1 MDINYLRFL
10 KHLSVNQSFLNY
22 KSCYLKYLNITSLND
37 FYNLMFYTRDIKKS
51 IVNDILNN
59 KICNSEMID
68 LLIDALEILNNLPG
82 NQYEKIINHHNTQV
96 KLNLFYEISE
106 LQKDIYYL
114 LHKEQDFY
122 EYLSNLNPNFFKQL
136 ADGKDFL
143 VNNKFKNLISDRD
156 GTVNNYCGR
165 YNSSIQSIYNAVFLS
180 RYAIYS
186 ADNAVILTSA
196 PLKNVGLL
204 DMSVSPDNLFI
215 YAGSKGREYLD
226 KNNNKHYLS
235 IDSEKQKIL
244 DKLNNEIDNLLNNE
258 EYQIFALIGSGFQKK
273 FGQTTIARQDIY
285 NSIPPDISESFF
297 NQIINLVNYIDPTK
311 KYLSIED
318 TGLDIEI
325 ILNINNEDNELK
337 DFDKGDGIEFLDRN
351 IPLNINE
358 LGAIICGDT
367 KSDIPMLTTA
377 IKKTNK
383 VAAIFVT
390 NDDNLKES
398 INNICANSYFV
409 SSPDI
414 LVTILNEINK

>member
-1 MDINYLRFL
+1 MDI
-10 KHLSVNQSFLNY
+10 
-22 KSCYLKYLNITSLND
+22 KYLNITSLND

-122 EYLSNLNPNFFKQL
+122 EYLSNLNPNFFKQI

-143 VNNKFKNLISDRD
+143 ANNKFKNLISDRD

-186 ADNAVILTSA
+186 ADNTVILTSA

-226 KNNNKHYLS
+226 KNNNEHYLS

>member
-1 MDINYLRFL
+1 MDI
-10 KHLSVNQSFLNY
+10 
-22 KSCYLKYLNITSLND
+22 KYLNITSLND

>member
-1 MDINYLRFL
+1 MDI
-10 KHLSVNQSFLNY
+10 
-22 KSCYLKYLNITSLND
+22 KYLNINSLND
-37 FYNLMFYTRDIKKS
+37 FYNLMFYTRDIKKL

-68 LLIDALEILNNLPG
+68 LLKEALEILNNLPG

-106 LQKDIYYL
+106 LQKDIYFL

-122 EYLSNLNPNFFKQL
+122 EYLSNLNPNFFKQI
-136 ADGKDFL
+136 AEGKDFL
-143 VNNKFKNLISDRD
+143 ANNKFKNLISDRD

-186 ADNAVILTSA
+186 AENTVILTSA

-226 KNNNKHYLS
+226 KNNNEHYLS

-258 EYQIFALIGSGFQKK
+258 EYQIFSLIGSGFQKK

-297 NQIINLVNYIDPTK
+297 NQIINLVNYIDPNK

-337 DFDKGDGIEFLDRN
+337 DFDKGDGVEFLDRN
-351 IPLNINE
+351 IPLNINK

-367 KSDIPMLTTA
+367 KSDIPMLTTT
-377 IKKTNK
+377 IKKTNN

-414 LVTILNEINK
+414 LITLLNEINK

>member
-1 MDINYLRFL
+1 MDI
-10 KHLSVNQSFLNY
+10 
-22 KSCYLKYLNITSLND
+22 KYLNITSLND

-122 EYLSNLNPNFFKQL
+122 EYLSNLNPNFFKEL

>member
-1 MDINYLRFL
+1 MDI
-10 KHLSVNQSFLNY
+10 
-22 KSCYLKYLNITSLND
+22 KYLNINSLND
-37 FYNLMFYTRDIKKS
+37 FYSLMFYTRDIKKL

-68 LLIDALEILNNLPG
+68 LLKEALEILNNLPG

-122 EYLSNLNPNFFKQL
+122 EYLSILNPNFFKQI

-143 VNNKFKNLISDRD
+143 ANNKFKNLISDRD

-186 ADNAVILTSA
+186 AENTVILTSA

-226 KNNNKHYLS
+226 KNNNEHYLS

-258 EYQIFALIGSGFQKK
+258 EYQIFSLIGSGFQKK

-297 NQIINLVNYIDPTK
+297 NKIINLVNYVDPNK

-337 DFDKGDGIEFLDRN
+337 DFDKGDGVEFLDRN

-377 IKKTNK
+377 IKKTNN

-414 LVTILNEINK
+414 LITLLNEINK

>member
-1 MDINYLRFL
+1 MDI
-10 KHLSVNQSFLNY
+10 
-22 KSCYLKYLNITSLND
+22 KYLNINSLND
-37 FYNLMFYTRDIKKS
+37 FYSLMFYTRDIKKL

-68 LLIDALEILNNLPG
+68 LLKEALEILNNLPG

-122 EYLSNLNPNFFKQL
+122 EYLSFLNPNFFKQI

-143 VNNKFKNLISDRD
+143 ANNKFKNLISDRD

-186 ADNAVILTSA
+186 AENTVILTSA

-226 KNNNKHYLS
+226 KNNNEHYLS

-258 EYQIFALIGSGFQKK
+258 EYQIFSLIGSGFQKK

-297 NQIINLVNYIDPTK
+297 NQIINLVNYIDPNK

-337 DFDKGDGIEFLDRN
+337 DFDKGDGVEFLDRN
-351 IPLNINE
+351 IPLNINK

-367 KSDIPMLTTA
+367 KSDIPMLTTT
-377 IKKTNK
+377 IKKTNN

-414 LVTILNEINK
+414 LITLLNEINK

>member
-1 MDINYLRFL
+1 MDI
-10 KHLSVNQSFLNY
+10 
-22 KSCYLKYLNITSLND
+22 KYLNINSLND
-37 FYNLMFYTRDIKKS
+37 FYSLMFYTRDIKKS

-68 LLIDALEILNNLPG
+68 LLKEALEILNNLPG

-122 EYLSNLNPNFFKQL
+122 EYLSILNPNFFKQI

-143 VNNKFKNLISDRD
+143 ANNKFKNLISDRD

-186 ADNAVILTSA
+186 AENTVILTSA

-226 KNNNKHYLS
+226 KNNNEHYLS

-258 EYQIFALIGSGFQKK
+258 EYQIFSLIGSGFQKK

>member
-1 MDINYLRFL
+1 MDI
-10 KHLSVNQSFLNY
+10 
-22 KSCYLKYLNITSLND
+22 KYLNITSLND

-215 YAGSKGREYLD
+215 
-226 KNNNKHYLS
+226 
-235 IDSEKQKIL
+235 
-244 DKLNNEIDNLLNNE
+244 
-258 EYQIFALIGSGFQKK
+258 
-273 FGQTTIARQDIY
+273 
-285 NSIPPDISESFF
+285 
-297 NQIINLVNYIDPTK
+297 
-311 KYLSIED
+311 
-318 TGLDIEI
+318 
-325 ILNINNEDNELK
+325 
-337 DFDKGDGIEFLDRN
+337 
-351 IPLNINE
+351 
-358 LGAIICGDT
+358 
-367 KSDIPMLTTA
+367 
-377 IKKTNK
+377 
-383 VAAIFVT
+383 
-390 NDDNLKES
+390 
-398 INNICANSYFV
+398 
-409 SSPDI
+409 
-414 LVTILNEINK
+414 

>member
-1 MDINYLRFL
+1 MDI
-10 KHLSVNQSFLNY
+10 
-22 KSCYLKYLNITSLND
+22 KYLNINSLND
-37 FYNLMFYTRDIKKS
+37 FYSLMFYTRDIKKL

-68 LLIDALEILNNLPG
+68 LLKEALEILNNLPG

-122 EYLSNLNPNFFKQL
+122 EYLSNLNPNFFKQI

-258 EYQIFALIGSGFQKK
+258 EYQIFSLIGSGFQKK

-297 NQIINLVNYIDPTK
+297 NQIINLVNYIDPNK

-337 DFDKGDGIEFLDRN
+337 DFDKGDGVEFLDRN
-351 IPLNINE
+351 IPLNINK

-377 IKKTNK
+377 IKKTNNI
-383 VAAIFVT
+383 AAIFVT

-414 LVTILNEINK
+414 LITLLNEINK

>member
-1 MDINYLRFL
+1 MDI
-10 KHLSVNQSFLNY
+10 
-22 KSCYLKYLNITSLND
+22 KYLNINSLND
-37 FYNLMFYTRDIKKS
+37 FYSLMFYTRDIKKL

-59 KICNSEMID
+59 KICNLEMID

-143 VNNKFKNLISDRD
+143 ANNKFKNLISDRD

-297 NQIINLVNYIDPTK
+297 NQIINLVNYIDPNK

-337 DFDKGDGIEFLDRN
+337 DFDKGDGVEFLDRN
-351 IPLNINE
+351 IPLNINK

-367 KSDIPMLTTA
+367 KSDIPMLTTT
-377 IKKTNK
+377 IKKTNN

-414 LVTILNEINK
+414 LITLLNEINK

>member
-1 MDINYLRFL
+1 MDI
-10 KHLSVNQSFLNY
+10 
-22 KSCYLKYLNITSLND
+22 KYLNITSLND

-68 LLIDALEILNNLPG
+68 LLKEALEILNNLPG

-122 EYLSNLNPNFFKQL
+122 EYLSILNPNFFKQI

-143 VNNKFKNLISDRD
+143 ANNKFKNLISDRD

-186 ADNAVILTSA
+186 AENTVILTSA

-226 KNNNKHYLS
+226 KNNNEHYLS

-258 EYQIFALIGSGFQKK
+258 EYQIFSLIGSGFQKK

>member
-1 MDINYLRFL
+1 MDI
-10 KHLSVNQSFLNY
+10 
-22 KSCYLKYLNITSLND
+22 KYLNINSLND
-37 FYNLMFYTRDIKKS
+37 FYSLMFYTRDIKKL

-68 LLIDALEILNNLPG
+68 LLKEALEILNNLPG

-122 EYLSNLNPNFFKQL
+122 EYLSILNPNFFKQI

-143 VNNKFKNLISDRD
+143 ANNKFKNLISDRD

-186 ADNAVILTSA
+186 AENTVILTSA

-297 NQIINLVNYIDPTK
+297 NQIINLVNYIDPNK

-367 KSDIPMLTTA
+367 KSDIPMLTTT
-377 IKKTNK
+377 IKKTNN

-414 LVTILNEINK
+414 LITLLNEINK

>member
-1 MDINYLRFL
+1 MDI
-10 KHLSVNQSFLNY
+10 
-22 KSCYLKYLNITSLND
+22 KYLNITSLND

-156 GTVNNYCGR
+156 GTVNNYFGR

>member
-1 MDINYLRFL
+1 MDI
-10 KHLSVNQSFLNY
+10 
-22 KSCYLKYLNITSLND
+22 KYLNITSLND

-226 KNNNKHYLS
+226 KNNNEHYLS

-258 EYQIFALIGSGFQKK
+258 EYQIFSLIGSGFQKK

-297 NQIINLVNYIDPTK
+297 NQIINLVNYIDPNK

-337 DFDKGDGIEFLDRN
+337 DFDKGDGVEFLDRN
-351 IPLNINE
+351 IPLNINK

-367 KSDIPMLTTA
+367 KSDIPMLTTT
-377 IKKTNK
+377 IKKTNN

-414 LVTILNEINK
+414 LITLLNEINK

>member
-1 MDINYLRFL
+1 MDI
-10 KHLSVNQSFLNY
+10 
-22 KSCYLKYLNITSLND
+22 KYLNINSLND
-37 FYNLMFYTRDIKKS
+37 FYSLMFYTRDIKKL

-68 LLIDALEILNNLPG
+68 LLKEALEILNNLPG

-122 EYLSNLNPNFFKQL
+122 EYLSILNPNFFKQI

-143 VNNKFKNLISDRD
+143 ANNKFKNLISDRD

-186 ADNAVILTSA
+186 AENTVILTSA

-226 KNNNKHYLS
+226 KNNNEHYLS

-258 EYQIFALIGSGFQKK
+258 EYQIFSLIGSGFQKK

-297 NQIINLVNYIDPTK
+297 NQIINLVNYIDPNK

-337 DFDKGDGIEFLDRN
+337 DFDKGDGVEFLDRN
-351 IPLNINE
+351 IPLNINK

-377 IKKTNK
+377 IKKTNN

-414 LVTILNEINK
+414 LITLLNEINK

>member
-1 MDINYLRFL
+1 MDI
-10 KHLSVNQSFLNY
+10 
-22 KSCYLKYLNITSLND
+22 KYLNITSLND

-204 DMSVSPDNLFI
+204 DMSVSTDNLFI

>member
-1 MDINYLRFL
+1 MDI
-10 KHLSVNQSFLNY
+10 
-22 KSCYLKYLNITSLND
+22 KYLNINSLND
-37 FYNLMFYTRDIKKS
+37 FYSLMFYTRDIKKL

-68 LLIDALEILNNLPG
+68 LLKEALEILNNLPG

-143 VNNKFKNLISDRD
+143 ANNKFKNLISDRD

-226 KNNNKHYLS
+226 KNNNEHYLS

-258 EYQIFALIGSGFQKK
+258 EYQIFSLIGSGFQKK

-297 NQIINLVNYIDPTK
+297 NQIINLVNYIDPNK

-337 DFDKGDGIEFLDRN
+337 DFDKGDGVEFLDRN
-351 IPLNINE
+351 IPLNINK

-367 KSDIPMLTTA
+367 KSDIPMLTTT
-377 IKKTNK
+377 IKKTNN

-414 LVTILNEINK
+414 LITLLNEINK

>member
-1 MDINYLRFL
+1 MDI
-10 KHLSVNQSFLNY
+10 
-22 KSCYLKYLNITSLND
+22 KYLNINSLND
-37 FYNLMFYTRDIKKS
+37 FYSLMFYTRDIKKL

-68 LLIDALEILNNLPG
+68 LLKEALEILNNLPG

-122 EYLSNLNPNFFKQL
+122 EYLSILNPNFFKQI

-143 VNNKFKNLISDRD
+143 ANNKFKNLISDRD

-186 ADNAVILTSA
+186 AENTVILTSA

-226 KNNNKHYLS
+226 KNNNEHYLS

-297 NQIINLVNYIDPTK
+297 NQIINLVNYIDPNK

-337 DFDKGDGIEFLDRN
+337 DFDKGDGVEFLDRN
-351 IPLNINE
+351 IPLNINK

-377 IKKTNK
+377 IKKTNNI
-383 VAAIFVT
+383 AAIFVT

-414 LVTILNEINK
+414 LITLLNEINK

>member
-1 MDINYLRFL
+1 MDI
-10 KHLSVNQSFLNY
+10 
-22 KSCYLKYLNITSLND
+22 KYLNINSLND
-37 FYNLMFYTRDIKKS
+37 FYSLMFYTRDIKKL

-68 LLIDALEILNNLPG
+68 LLKEALEILNNLPG

-122 EYLSNLNPNFFKQL
+122 EYLSILNPNFFKQI

-143 VNNKFKNLISDRD
+143 ANNKFKNLISDRD

-186 ADNAVILTSA
+186 AENTVILTSA

-258 EYQIFALIGSGFQKK
+258 EYQIFSLIGSGFQKK

-297 NQIINLVNYIDPTK
+297 NQIINLVNYIDPNK

-337 DFDKGDGIEFLDRN
+337 DFDKGDGVEFLDRN

-367 KSDIPMLTTA
+367 KSDIPMLTTT
-377 IKKTNK
+377 IKKTNN

-414 LVTILNEINK
+414 LITLLNEINK

>member
-1 MDINYLRFL
+1 MDI
-10 KHLSVNQSFLNY
+10 
-22 KSCYLKYLNITSLND
+22 KYLNINSLND
-37 FYNLMFYTRDIKKS
+37 FYSLMFYTRDIKKL

-68 LLIDALEILNNLPG
+68 LLKEALEILNNLPG

-122 EYLSNLNPNFFKQL
+122 EYLSILNPNFFKQI

-143 VNNKFKNLISDRD
+143 ANNKFKNLISDRD

-186 ADNAVILTSA
+186 AENTVILTSA

-226 KNNNKHYLS
+226 KNNNEHYLS

-258 EYQIFALIGSGFQKK
+258 EYQIFSLIGSGFQKK

-297 NQIINLVNYIDPTK
+297 NQIINLVNYIDPNK

>member
-1 MDINYLRFL
+1 MDI
-10 KHLSVNQSFLNY
+10 
-22 KSCYLKYLNITSLND
+22 KYLNINSLND
-37 FYNLMFYTRDIKKS
+37 FYSLMFYTRDIKKL

-68 LLIDALEILNNLPG
+68 LLKEALEILNNLPG

-122 EYLSNLNPNFFKQL
+122 EYLSILNPNFFKQI

-143 VNNKFKNLISDRD
+143 ANNKFKNLISDRD

-186 ADNAVILTSA
+186 AENTVILTSA

-258 EYQIFALIGSGFQKK
+258 EYQIFSLIGSGFQKK

-351 IPLNINE
+351 IPLNINK

-367 KSDIPMLTTA
+367 KSDIPMLTTT
-377 IKKTNK
+377 IKKTNN

-414 LVTILNEINK
+414 LITLLNEINK

>member
-1 MDINYLRFL
+1 MDI
-10 KHLSVNQSFLNY
+10 
-22 KSCYLKYLNITSLND
+22 KYLNITSLND

-114 LHKEQDFY
+114 LHKDQDFY

>member
-1 MDINYLRFL
+1 MDI
-10 KHLSVNQSFLNY
+10 
-22 KSCYLKYLNITSLND
+22 KYLNITSLND

-377 IKKTNK
+377 INKTTK

>member
-1 MDINYLRFL
+1 MDI
-10 KHLSVNQSFLNY
+10 
-22 KSCYLKYLNITSLND
+22 KYLNINSLND
-37 FYNLMFYTRDIKKS
+37 FYSLMFYTRDIKKL

-68 LLIDALEILNNLPG
+68 LLKEALEILNNLPG

-122 EYLSNLNPNFFKQL
+122 EYLSILNPNFFKQI

-143 VNNKFKNLISDRD
+143 ANNKFKNLISDRD

-186 ADNAVILTSA
+186 AENTVILTSA

-226 KNNNKHYLS
+226 KNNNEHYLS

-258 EYQIFALIGSGFQKK
+258 EYQIFSLIGSGFQKK

-297 NQIINLVNYIDPTK
+297 NQIINLVNYIDPNK

-337 DFDKGDGIEFLDRN
+337 DFDKGDGVEFLDRN
-351 IPLNINE
+351 IPLNINK

-377 IKKTNK
+377 IKKTNNI
-383 VAAIFVT
+383 AAIFVT

-414 LVTILNEINK
+414 LITLLNEINK

>member
-1 MDINYLRFL
+1 MDI
-10 KHLSVNQSFLNY
+10 
-22 KSCYLKYLNITSLND
+22 KYLNINSLND
-37 FYNLMFYTRDIKKS
+37 FYSLMFYTRDIKKL

-68 LLIDALEILNNLPG
+68 LLKEALEILNNLPG

-122 EYLSNLNPNFFKQL
+122 EYLSILNPNFFKQI

-143 VNNKFKNLISDRD
+143 ANNKFKNLISDRD

-186 ADNAVILTSA
+186 AENTVILTSA

-226 KNNNKHYLS
+226 KNNNEHYLS

-258 EYQIFALIGSGFQKK
+258 EYQIFSLIGSGFQKK

>member
-1 MDINYLRFL
+1 MDI
-10 KHLSVNQSFLNY
+10 
-22 KSCYLKYLNITSLND
+22 KYLNINSLND
-37 FYNLMFYTRDIKKS
+37 FYSLMFYTRDIKKL

-68 LLIDALEILNNLPG
+68 LLKEALEILNNLPG

-122 EYLSNLNPNFFKQL
+122 EYLSILNPNFFKQI

-143 VNNKFKNLISDRD
+143 ANNKFKNLISDRD

-186 ADNAVILTSA
+186 AENTVILTSA

-226 KNNNKHYLS
+226 KNNNEHYLS

-258 EYQIFALIGSGFQKK
+258 EYQIFSLIGSGFQKK

-297 NQIINLVNYIDPTK
+297 NQIINLVNYIDPNK

-337 DFDKGDGIEFLDRN
+337 DFDKGDGVEFLDRN
-351 IPLNINE
+351 IPLNINK

-367 KSDIPMLTTA
+367 KSDIPMLTTT
-377 IKKTNK
+377 IKKTNN

-414 LVTILNEINK
+414 LITLLNEINK

>member
-1 MDINYLRFL
+1 MDI
-10 KHLSVNQSFLNY
+10 
-22 KSCYLKYLNITSLND
+22 KYLNINSLND
-37 FYNLMFYTRDIKKS
+37 FYSLMFYTRDIKKL

-68 LLIDALEILNNLPG
+68 LLKEALEILNNLPG

-122 EYLSNLNPNFFKQL
+122 EYLSNLNPNFFKQI
-136 ADGKDFL
+136 AEGKDFL
-143 VNNKFKNLISDRD
+143 ANNKFKNLISDRD

-186 ADNAVILTSA
+186 AENTVILTSA

-226 KNNNKHYLS
+226 KNNNEHYLS

-258 EYQIFALIGSGFQKK
+258 EYQIFSLIGSGFQKK

-297 NQIINLVNYIDPTK
+297 NKIINLVNYVDPNK

-337 DFDKGDGIEFLDRN
+337 DFDKGDGVEFLDRN
-351 IPLNINE
+351 IPLNINK

-377 IKKTNK
+377 IKKTNN
-383 VAAIFVT
+383 VATIFVT

-414 LVTILNEINK
+414 LITLLNEINK

>member
-1 MDINYLRFL
+1 MDI
-10 KHLSVNQSFLNY
+10 
-22 KSCYLKYLNITSLND
+22 KYLNINSLND
-37 FYNLMFYTRDIKKS
+37 FYSLMFYTRDIKKL

-68 LLIDALEILNNLPG
+68 LLKEALEILNNLPG

-122 EYLSNLNPNFFKQL
+122 EYLSILNPNFFKQI

-143 VNNKFKNLISDRD
+143 ANNKFKNLISDRD

-186 ADNAVILTSA
+186 AENTVILTSA

-367 KSDIPMLTTA
+367 KSDIPMLTTT
-377 IKKTNK
+377 IKKTNN

-414 LVTILNEINK
+414 LITLLNEINK

>member
-1 MDINYLRFL
+1 MDI
-10 KHLSVNQSFLNY
+10 
-22 KSCYLKYLNITSLND
+22 KYLNINSLND
-37 FYNLMFYTRDIKKS
+37 FYNLMFYTRDIKKL

-68 LLIDALEILNNLPG
+68 LLKEALEILNNLPG

-122 EYLSNLNPNFFKQL
+122 EYLSFLNPNFFKQI

-143 VNNKFKNLISDRD
+143 ANNKFKNLISDRD

-186 ADNAVILTSA
+186 AENTVILTSA

-226 KNNNKHYLS
+226 KNNNEHYLS

-258 EYQIFALIGSGFQKK
+258 EYQIFSLIGSGFQKK

-297 NQIINLVNYIDPTK
+297 NQIINLVNYIDPNK

-337 DFDKGDGIEFLDRN
+337 DFDKGDGVEFLDRN
-351 IPLNINE
+351 IPLNINK

-377 IKKTNK
+377 IKKTNNI
-383 VAAIFVT
+383 AAIFVT

-414 LVTILNEINK
+414 LITLLNEINK

>member
-1 MDINYLRFL
+1 MDI
-10 KHLSVNQSFLNY
+10 
-22 KSCYLKYLNITSLND
+22 KYLNINSLND
-37 FYNLMFYTRDIKKS
+37 FYSLMFYTRDIKKL

-68 LLIDALEILNNLPG
+68 LLKEALEILNNLPG

-122 EYLSNLNPNFFKQL
+122 EYLSILNPNFFKQI
-136 ADGKDFL
+136 AEGKDFL
-143 VNNKFKNLISDRD
+143 ANNKFKNLISDRD

-186 ADNAVILTSA
+186 AENTVILTSA

-226 KNNNKHYLS
+226 KNNNEHYLS

-258 EYQIFALIGSGFQKK
+258 EYQIFSLIGSGFQKK

-297 NQIINLVNYIDPTK
+297 NKIINLVNYVDPNK

-351 IPLNINE
+351 IPLNINK

-377 IKKTNK
+377 IKKTNN
-383 VAAIFVT
+383 VATIFVT

-414 LVTILNEINK
+414 LVTLLNEINK

>member
-1 MDINYLRFL
+1 MDI
-10 KHLSVNQSFLNY
+10 
-22 KSCYLKYLNITSLND
+22 KYLNINSLND
-37 FYNLMFYTRDIKKS
+37 FYSLMFYTRDIKKL

-68 LLIDALEILNNLPG
+68 LLKEALEILNNLPG

-106 LQKDIYYL
+106 LQKDIYFL

-122 EYLSNLNPNFFKQL
+122 EYLSNLNPNFFKQI
-136 ADGKDFL
+136 AEGKDFL
-143 VNNKFKNLISDRD
+143 ANNKFKNLISDRD

-186 ADNAVILTSA
+186 AENTVILTSA

-226 KNNNKHYLS
+226 KNNNEHYLS

-258 EYQIFALIGSGFQKK
+258 EYQIFSLIGSGFQKK

-297 NQIINLVNYIDPTK
+297 NKIINLVNYVDPNK

-351 IPLNINE
+351 IPLNINK

-377 IKKTNK
+377 IKKTNN
-383 VAAIFVT
+383 VATIFVT

-414 LVTILNEINK
+414 LVTLLNEINK

>member
-1 MDINYLRFL
+1 MDI
-10 KHLSVNQSFLNY
+10 
-22 KSCYLKYLNITSLND
+22 KYLNINSLND
-37 FYNLMFYTRDIKKS
+37 FYSLMFYTRDIKKL

-143 VNNKFKNLISDRD
+143 ANNKFKNLISDRD

-226 KNNNKHYLS
+226 KNNNEHYLS

-258 EYQIFALIGSGFQKK
+258 EYQIFSLIGSGFQKK

-297 NQIINLVNYIDPTK
+297 NQIINLVNYIDPNK

-337 DFDKGDGIEFLDRN
+337 DFDKGDGVEFLDRN
-351 IPLNINE
+351 IPLNINK

-367 KSDIPMLTTA
+367 KSDIPMLTTT
-377 IKKTNK
+377 IKKTNN

-414 LVTILNEINK
+414 LITLLNEINK

>member
-1 MDINYLRFL
+1 MDI
-10 KHLSVNQSFLNY
+10 
-22 KSCYLKYLNITSLND
+22 KYLNINSLND
-37 FYNLMFYTRDIKKS
+37 FYNLMFYTRDIKKL

-68 LLIDALEILNNLPG
+68 LLKEALEILNNLPG

-122 EYLSNLNPNFFKQL
+122 EYLSFLNPNFFKQI

-143 VNNKFKNLISDRD
+143 ANNKFKNLISDRD

-186 ADNAVILTSA
+186 AENTVILTSA

>member
-1 MDINYLRFL
+1 MDI
-10 KHLSVNQSFLNY
+10 
-22 KSCYLKYLNITSLND
+22 KYLNINSLND
-37 FYNLMFYTRDIKKS
+37 FYSLMFYTRDIKKL

-68 LLIDALEILNNLPG
+68 LLKEALEILNNLPG

-122 EYLSNLNPNFFKQL
+122 EYLSNLNPNFFKQI

-226 KNNNKHYLS
+226 KNNNEHYLS

-258 EYQIFALIGSGFQKK
+258 EYQIFSLIGSGFQKK

-297 NQIINLVNYIDPTK
+297 NQIINLVNYIDPNK

-337 DFDKGDGIEFLDRN
+337 DFDKGDGVEFLDRN
-351 IPLNINE
+351 IPLNINK

-367 KSDIPMLTTA
+367 KSDIPMLTTT
-377 IKKTNK
+377 IKKTNNI
-383 VAAIFVT
+383 AAIFVT

-414 LVTILNEINK
+414 LITLLNEINK

>member
-1 MDINYLRFL
+1 MDI
-10 KHLSVNQSFLNY
+10 
-22 KSCYLKYLNITSLND
+22 KYLNINSLND
-37 FYNLMFYTRDIKKS
+37 FYSLMFYTRDIKKL

-68 LLIDALEILNNLPG
+68 LLKEALEILNNLPG

-122 EYLSNLNPNFFKQL
+122 EYLSNLNPNFFKQI

-226 KNNNKHYLS
+226 KNNNEHYLS

-258 EYQIFALIGSGFQKK
+258 EYQIFSLIGSGFQKK

-297 NQIINLVNYIDPTK
+297 NQIINLVNYIDPNK

-337 DFDKGDGIEFLDRN
+337 DFDKGDGVEFLDRN
-351 IPLNINE
+351 IPLNINK

-367 KSDIPMLTTA
+367 KSDIPMLTTT
-377 IKKTNK
+377 IKKTNN

-414 LVTILNEINK
+414 LITLLNEINK

>member
-1 MDINYLRFL
+1 MDI
-10 KHLSVNQSFLNY
+10 
-22 KSCYLKYLNITSLND
+22 KYLNINSLND
-37 FYNLMFYTRDIKKS
+37 FYSLMFYTRDIKKL

-68 LLIDALEILNNLPG
+68 LLKEALEILNNLPG

-122 EYLSNLNPNFFKQL
+122 EYLSNLNPNFFKQI

-337 DFDKGDGIEFLDRN
+337 DFDKGDGVEFLDRN
-351 IPLNINE
+351 IPLNINK

-377 IKKTNK
+377 IKKTNNI
-383 VAAIFVT
+383 AAIFVT

-414 LVTILNEINK
+414 LITLLNEINK

>member
-1 MDINYLRFL
+1 MNI
-10 KHLSVNQSFLNY
+10 
-22 KSCYLKYLNITSLND
+22 KYLNITSLND

-51 IVNDILNN
+51 IVNAILNN

-68 LLIDALEILNNLPG
+68 LLIEALEIINNLPG
-82 NQYEKIINHHNTQV
+82 NQYEKIIYHHNTQV

-143 VNNKFKNLISDRD
+143 ANNKFKNLISDRD

-186 ADNAVILTSA
+186 ADNTVILTSA

-226 KNNNKHYLS
+226 KNNNEHYLS

-297 NQIINLVNYIDPTK
+297 NQIINLVNYIDPNK

-337 DFDKGDGIEFLDRN
+337 DFDKGDGVEFLDRN

-414 LVTILNEINK
+414 LVTLLNEIKK

>member
-1 MDINYLRFL
+1 MDI
-10 KHLSVNQSFLNY
+10 
-22 KSCYLKYLNITSLND
+22 KYLNITSLND

-390 NDDNLKES
+390 NDDNLKKS